1 MRTHEFLNR
10 VDHDRVVGAI
20 KAAEEQTSGE
30 IRVFV
35 HRGELNADPY
45 VYAQSKFNKLCLH
58 KTRERNGVLVFVAP
72 RAQKFAV
79 LGDEGIHAKVGDV
92 FWRQL
97 VEKMREHFKQEHFT
111 EALVDG
117 ISEVAQ
123 LLAQYFPRRPDDKNE
138 LPDEIVVE

>member
-1 MRTHEFLNR
+1 MRTHEFLDR
-10 VDHDRVVGAI
+10 VDHDRVVEAI
-20 KAAEEQTSGE
+20 KAAEGQTSGE

-35 HRGELNADPY
+35 HRGELNEDPY

-92 FWRQL
+92 FWQQL

-117 ISEVAQ
+117 IGEVAK
-123 LLAQYFPRRPDDKNE
+123 LLAQFFPRRPDDKNE